1 MADKRFLAHVATE
14 VVVVFGIV
22 FFFFR
27 QKQRLEQR
35 VAALEETV
43 HKMQETILSLASR
56 DNAPVIVDHP
66 PVNYFPQRR
75 NAVVFATNIC
85 TDSMCEI
92 VDARVQE
99 VPFEELISSDGDVV
113 ALDDEIAE
121 ELSELQVSTDDT
133 DDTN

>member
-35 VAALEETV
+35 VAELEETV
-43 HKMQETILSLASR
+43 HKMQETILGIAAR
-56 DNAPVIVDHP
+56 NNAPGDL

-85 TDSMCEI
+85 TDNMCKI
-92 VDARVQE
+92 VDTAVEE
-99 VPFEELISSDGDVV
+99 VPFEELISSDGDVL

-121 ELSELQVSTDDT
+121 ELSELQVSVEEDAG
-133 DDTN
+133 N